1 MKFYSTNNPERKV
14 DLATAVFSGM
24 ADDGGLYM
32 PERIPKLP
40 RAFIDNLQ
48 GMTLPEMSYAVA
60 NYALMG
66 SDLTAQQMHD
76 IVFSTLNFELPLTY
90 IDGSRYVLEL
100 FHGPTMGFK
109 DVGARFMARLVQAF
123 TTRHH
128 HEANVLIATSGNAG
142 GAVAQGF
149 SSIPDTHVWV
159 LYPQDGLTPLQE
171 AQFATLGGNVTAIKV
186 NGSLQDCRDMVTEA
200 FADRELNQRMHLTS
214 AKTINVARLLPQ
226 MFYYF
231 WAYAQLAQRE
241 ENLDDVVFAVPCG
254 NLGNLTAGIMARTMG
269 LPVKRFVAA
278 NNHNDVFVRY
288 LATGDFHPLPVEPS
302 VAPAMDIAKP
312 RNFTRIHALLP
323 CHLDVC
329 EQVQGR
335 SYTDAQ
341 ILATIDHAW
350 QRYHYLLDPHSAT
363 AYQALADCLQPGEVG
378 VSLATAHPAK
388 YQDVVEA
395 AIGERIQ
402 VPEQLLTCL
411 NCRLQV
417 HRIGN
422 GYNALRQFLNTHSA
436 Q

>member
-1 MKFYSTNNPERKV
+1 MKFYSTNNPEKKV
-14 DLATAVFSGM
+14 DLATAVISGI

-66 SDLTAQQMHD
+66 SNISAQEMHD
-76 IVFSTLNFELPLTY
+76 IVFQTLNFPIPLTY
-90 IDGSRYVLEL
+90 IDGDRYVLEL

-109 DVGARFMARLVQAF
+109 DVGARFMARMIEKY
-123 TTRHH
+123 TSEHH

-149 SSIPDTHVWV
+149 SGIEGTHVWV
-159 LYPQDGLTPLQE
+159 LYPQDGLTRLQE
-171 AQFATLGGNVTAIKV
+171 AQFATLGGNVTALKV
-186 NGSLQDCRDMVTEA
+186 NGTLQDCRDMVTEA
-200 FADRELNQRMHLTS
+200 FADRELCQRMHLTS

-254 NLGNLTAGIMARTMG
+254 NLGNLTAGIMARIMG

-278 NNHNDVFVRY
+278 NNRNNPFVRY
-288 LATGDFHPLPVEPS
+288 LDNGDFTPLPVEPS
-302 VAPAMDIAKP
+302 LAPAMDIAVP
-312 RNFTRIHALLP
+312 RNFKRISALLP
-323 CHLDVC
+323 SHIEVC
-329 EQVQGR
+329 ELVQGR
-335 SYTDAQ
+335 TCTDAE
-341 ILATIDHAW
+341 IAYTIRRAW
-350 QRYHYLLDPHSAT
+350 LDRGYLLDPHSAT
-363 AYQALADCLQPGEVG
+363 AYLALADGLQPGEVG

-388 YQDVVEA
+388 YREVVEQ
-395 AIGERIQ
+395 AIGEPIE
-402 VPEQLLTCL
+402 VPQQLVRHLSSPL
-411 NCRLQV
+411 HIN
-417 HRIGN
+417 HIGN
-422 GYNALRQFLNTHSA
+422 GYNSLRQFLDTH